1 MAFLTD
7 QDRQQIADAIAAAE
21 RRTSGELV
29 TVIAQAA
36 DDYRYIP
43 LLWPAL
49 AALLLPALLLTVWP
63 EIGAWRLYLVQAAGF
78 VVLALIAHLPRVH
91 LALVPASVKRR
102 RASRL
107 AREQFFEQGLHL
119 TRARTGVLI
128 FVAVAEHHVE
138 IIADTGINALVP
150 PGTWDR
156 AVAEFVAAGPH
167 RQDRRGVP
175 RRHRPGRRAAG
186 RAFSK
191 APRRHRRIAEPPDR
205 DLSVS
210 GPRARARRGALRSRR
225 HRSGPL
231 DRARRHRPRPPA
243 RA

>member
-21 RRTSGELV
+21 QRTSGELV

-43 LLWPAL
+43 ILWPAL

-63 EIGAWRLYLVQAAGF
+63 EIGAWRLYLAQGAAF
-78 VVLALIAHLPRVH
+78 VVLALIAHLPPVH
-91 LALVPASVKRR
+91 LALVPQALKRR
-102 RASRL
+102 RAGRL

-156 AVAEFVAAGPH
+156 AVADFVERVRAG
-167 RQDRRGVP
+167 Q
-175 RRHRPGRRAAG
+175 
-186 RAFSK
+186 
-191 APRRHRRIAEPPDR
+191 IAEGFIAAISQVGER
-205 DLSVS
+205 L
-210 GPRARARRGALRSRR
+210 AE
-225 HRSGPL
+225 HF
-231 DRARRHRPRPPA
+231 PRPADDTNELPN
-243 RA
+243 RLVEI